1 MRVKTA
7 CAEKRGSVGMKYKTL
22 FRVGLKF
29 LGVYLLVMAAVSSIT
44 YVIQVV
50 AGMFLEQRTYPSIMY
65 MVLYSTGGLIQLG
78 LGLYLF
84 FGGKWIAD
92 KAIPG
97 NRPYCHECGYDVS
110 QAEGR
115 VCSECGT
122 EFSNEL
128 LERIAAMPP
137 RPERKVL

>member
-1 MRVKTA
+1 
-7 CAEKRGSVGMKYKTL
+7 MKYKTL
-22 FRVGLKF
+22 FRTGLKL
-29 LGVYLLVMAAVSSIT
+29 LGLYFSIT
-44 YVIQVV
+44 GIAAIVSAVMQIVGVWYQHGNAPGLGYSFYYT
-50 AGMFLEQRTYPSIMY
+50 AGGFL
-65 MVLYSTGGLIQLG
+65 QLG

-84 FGGKWIAD
+84 FDGKWIAD

-110 QAEGR
+110 HAEGR

-128 LERIAAMPP
+128 LERIAAMPA